1 MKRLKNKNVIMVSK
15 LCKLIKNQLIAYLQV
30 VHFMAYKLHFNKAIY
45 KKKRRQIIYSHGSGQ
60 GHLIYHFNTSLVFAN
75 YINQGL
81 CPGEVHFSSLQ
92 LKTIPYHF

>member
-45 KKKRRQIIYSHGSGQ
+45 KKEKKTNNIFTWFWTGSFD
-60 GHLIYHFNTSLVFAN
+60 I
-75 YINQGL
+75 
-81 CPGEVHFSSLQ
+81 SLQ
-92 LKTIPYHF
+92 YKLSFC